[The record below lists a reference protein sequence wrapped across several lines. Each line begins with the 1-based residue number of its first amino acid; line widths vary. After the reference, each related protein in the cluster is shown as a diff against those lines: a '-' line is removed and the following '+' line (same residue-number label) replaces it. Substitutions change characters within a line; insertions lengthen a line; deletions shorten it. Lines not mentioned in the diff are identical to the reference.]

1 VISTKEL
8 LEQYA
13 KHISSGGA
21 RLFRLLS
28 APVIERAEGSHLY
41 SSTGERYLSCGGFA
55 VFLMGHQHPE
65 IVEPVAEQLHK
76 MALCGPGILHE
87 GQVRAAEAL
96 AGICDEGM
104 EYAFFLN
111 SGAEATEL
119 GIKLARLGGKRRLI
133 STEGGYHG
141 KTIGALSATGRE
153 IFRAPFEPL
162 LAGVTFVPYDDLDA
176 LAAEVSED
184 SCVVLEP
191 IQGEGGVRVPA
202 AGYLSE
208 VARLCAARGALLM
221 LDEIQTGL
229 GRTGYMWDSQ
239 AEGVCPDILLTGKA
253 LGGGVVPVSAV
264 VTNERVFAPL
274 GRDPILHSST
284 SGGNPIAAAAVTAA
298 IDVIRRH
305 DLPARAAQLG
315 DRLQGMIREVLQ
327 EGCPQLLADVRGRG
341 LLIGVEMR
349 DPAYA
354 AELILELLERR
365 VVISSTLNSYSTVRL
380 TPSAFFDEEDI
391 AWLRGALE
399 ETAQALAARHPH
411 VPGEPERQ
419 TTTAKGG

>member
-1 VISTKEL
+1 MTSTKEL
-8 LEQYA
+8 LELYGR
-13 KHISSGGA
+13 HISSGGA
-21 RLFRLLS
+21 RLFRLLT

-65 IVEPVAEQLHK
+65 IVEPVAEQLRR

-87 GQVRAAEAL
+87 GQVQAAEAL

-104 EYAFFLN
+104 DYVYFLS

-119 GIKLARLGGKRRLI
+119 GIKLARLNGKRRLI

-141 KTIGALSATGRE
+141 KTMGALSATGRE

-162 LAGVTFVPYDDLDA
+162 LADVTFVPYDDLDA
-176 LAAEVSED
+176 LDAELTGD
-184 SCVVLEP
+184 CCVVLEP
-191 IQGEGGVRVPA
+191 IQGEGGVRVPQ

-208 VARLCAARGALLM
+208 VARLCASRGALLM

-239 AEGVCPDILLTGKA
+239 AEGVSPDILLSGKA

-264 VTNERVFAPL
+264 IANERVFAPL
-274 GRDPILHSST
+274 SRDPVLHSST
-284 SGGNPIAAAAVTAA
+284 SGGNPIAAAAVSAA

-315 DRLQGMIREVLQ
+315 DRLQSMIREVLQ
-327 EGCPQLLADVRGRG
+327 AGCPQLVADVRGRG
-341 LLIGVEMR
+341 LLLGIEMR

-365 VVISSTLNSYSTVRL
+365 VVISGTLNSHSTVRL
-380 TPSAFFDEEDI
+380 TPSAFFDEDDT
-391 AWLRGALE
+391 AWLREALE
-399 ETAQALAARHPH
+399 ETAQALSARHPH
-411 VPGEPERQ
+411 VPSEPARRS
-419 TTTAKGG
+419 TTAKGR